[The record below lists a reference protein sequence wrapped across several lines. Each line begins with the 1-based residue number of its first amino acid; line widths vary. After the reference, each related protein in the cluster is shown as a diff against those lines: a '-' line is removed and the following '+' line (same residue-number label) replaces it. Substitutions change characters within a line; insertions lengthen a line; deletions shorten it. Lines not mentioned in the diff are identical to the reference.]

1 MRSFSFGTRIGFN
14 LTFLCSG
21 EPGEPGE
28 PETSRLEEES
38 FRELLHIQHTLLGK
52 KTSSYILIFL
62 YSYILIFFYSHIL
75 IFLYS
80 FILIYLYSYILIF
93 LYSYILIFL
102 YSYILIF

>member
-1 MRSFSFGTRIGFN
+1 MMRSFSFGTRIGFS

-52 KTSSYILIFL
+52 KLLLIFL
-62 YSYILIFFYSHIL
+62 YTNIRLSNIMPSSLCLVHECL
-75 IFLYS
+75 VRNA
-80 FILIYLYSYILIF
+80 
-93 LYSYILIFL
+93 
-102 YSYILIF
+102 